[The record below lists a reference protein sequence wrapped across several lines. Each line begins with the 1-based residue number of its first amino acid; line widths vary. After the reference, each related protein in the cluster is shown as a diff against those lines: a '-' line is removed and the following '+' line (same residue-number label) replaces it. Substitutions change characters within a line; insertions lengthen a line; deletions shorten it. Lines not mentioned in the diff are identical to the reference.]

1 MASKG
6 EVTAAQGLRL
16 RSGPGT
22 DYGVITV
29 LSYGTKVDVLERQG
43 DWVRVRAGANEG
55 YAFAQYVN
63 ILVENAP
70 VGFLG
75 EQLELLDIPLV
86 PDKIIPTE
94 GLAGAELA
102 VAQTWND
109 YGNLLSR
116 LSDRLAIP
124 VKAVVA
130 VLVAES
136 SGRAFA
142 ADGRM
147 IIRFENHIFYRYWG
161 ERHADIF
168 ARHFLFDTSSPGNNW
183 KGHQW
188 RPNTESPWVSFHGSQ
203 SREWEVLSFAR
214 TLDDTAALSS
224 ISMGAPQIMGF
235 NFKRIG
241 YESVQHMFDQ
251 FARSAH
257 AQLLAMFDVVKGPGA
272 TSPAIQALQG
282 GDYLTFA
289 SAYNGPANALTY
301 EGIIRARADIFDRLI
316 TRAVAAPQPDR
327 DTRGPVETAAAFTP
341 APAVP
346 TPSPAPTPPAAAPV
360 VVTPPPPPQQPTVL
374 VTTVEGLNVRRQPS
388 AQAEVIEKLRKN
400 EPVTLLEPLDG
411 ALAKMAEGQAGGKFL
426 NIRTDENREGYAAAW
441 LLTPGDDSLVR
452 RTVDDYINS
461 IPDQFTIPSA
471 YDQMRAAGDVIG
483 LPDPFDTLPVQVR
496 TRHRLVNMQVNGF
509 GPNTF
514 AARNWPRFYSR
525 VGGMHNGYDFIIET
539 GTPLSAVSDGVIIKN
554 WPFMADPKD
563 KSLVLWCFLP
573 ERFKDAQGR
582 RMMSNVLVAYA
593 HMSDNRVKNQFDVV
607 KAGDVIGISG
617 TPGGQGF
624 NDHLHLEVHLLSG
637 NTAFR
642 NVRGL
647 APRKLLQ
654 PYSRPQPYSNQV
666 PWNPIWFFSKRII
679 RYLLYQGK
687 TIGYGGQ
694 PAYPPPA
701 TLQAMGA
708 GHLPPLNEFT
718 LAFFEYG
725 IPVIWQNSGKAW
737 PDGVVTTDTLPDVI
751 SRFERFEPY
760 EASFLD

>member
-1 MASKG
+1 MALRG
-6 EVTAAQGLRL
+6 VVMAAQGLRL
-16 RSGPGT
+16 RSGAGT
-22 DYGVITV
+22 QYGVVTV
-29 LSYGTKVDVLERQG
+29 LPDGMTVDVLERQS
-43 DWVRVRAGANEG
+43 DWLRVRAGAAEG
-55 YAFAQYVN
+55 YAFGQYIRIV
-63 ILVENAP
+63 VDNAP

-75 EQLELLDIPLV
+75 QQPDLLDIQLV
-86 PDKIIPTE
+86 SDKLIPVD
-94 GLAGAELA
+94 GLTGAELV
-102 VAQTWND
+102 VAQTWNA

-116 LSDRLAIP
+116 LSDLLAIT

-147 IIRFENHIFYRYWG
+147 IIRFENHIFYRRWG
-161 ERHADIF
+161 EQHPDIF
-168 ARHFLFDTSSPGNNW
+168 NRHFLFDTSSPRNNW

-188 RPNTESPWVSFHGSQ
+188 RPNPESPWVSFHGSQ
-203 SREWEVLSFAR
+203 NREWDVLTFAR
-214 TLDDTAALSS
+214 ALDDTAALSS

-235 NFKRIG
+235 NYKSIG

-282 GDYLTFA
+282 DDYLTFA

-316 TRAVAAPQPDR
+316 TRAVATAQPDR
-327 DTRGPVETAAAFTP
+327 DTRGPVEMPAVAAV
-341 APAVP
+341 APVVP
-346 TPSPAPTPPAAAPV
+346 TPPPVSALSVPEV
-360 VVTPPPPPQQPTVL
+360 VVTPPPPPEQPTVL
-374 VTTVEGLNVRRQPS
+374 VATVEALNVRREASP
-388 AQAEVIEKLRKN
+388 QAEVIERLQRN
-400 EPVTLLEPLDG
+400 EAVMLLEPLDG

-441 LLTPGDDSLVR
+441 LLMPGDDSLVR
-452 RTVDDYINS
+452 RTVDDYINA
-461 IPDQFTIPSA
+461 IPDQFSIPGA
-471 YDQMRAAGDVIG
+471 YDQMRAAGDTIG
-483 LPDPFDTLPVQVR
+483 LPDPFDTLPVQIR

-539 GTPLSAVSDGVIIKN
+539 GTPLAAVSDGVIIKN

-563 KSLVLWCFLP
+563 RSLVLWCFLP

-607 KAGDVIGISG
+607 KAGEVIGISG

-654 PYSRPQPYSNQV
+654 PYSRPQPYSNQC
-666 PWNPIWFFSKRII
+666 PWNPIWFFSRRII

-737 PDGVVTTDTLPDVI
+737 PDGVATTDTLPDVI
-751 SRFERFEPY
+751 GQFEQFEPY